1 MASPRIIDPNTPA
14 QQDALP
20 LRHGFLRRVIATVLV
35 AVLGMPPLP
44 LVAQDD
50 PFEEPPLPVMIHWD
64 PLAVLPPDPFAWPPP
79 SQPQLLA
86 DLPGQAGDRGDF
98 PSSIYPSQSTTKTG
112 SFASDE
118 PWSPADP
125 GILLPPDGVPVNG
138 NPAGLALLENA
149 VGNGIIVGEISDAT
163 TLNPIAGAFVEIVG
177 SGRTAETDAQ
187 GRFQFR
193 GLPAG
198 TFNIEASQLGYFSDT
213 TVVTVIEASPSE
225 VRFGLRVKPTD
236 DSANEFTLEEETVVG
251 DYQGDSAGDLFI
263 DLKIDS
269 TVSSG
274 LTKEEFTKTG
284 VSDAAG
290 AVGKIAGA
298 NIVGGKFA
306 VVRGLADRYVTTL
319 FNGAAI
325 SSADP
330 SRKAVQLDIFPTTA
344 IQSININK
352 TYSPNLPGDFGGGTI
367 QIESLSIPQER
378 IAEFK
383 YKLGTNSN
391 HDGVMYVHP
400 NRELGFWGN
409 VNNPIPDKL
418 LFNLDAAGNPT
429 TFNAGGNRVV
439 PGNTNN
445 ASQRQAQLNAGLAQ
459 QADANAALPNVL
471 TLHQSQDLL
480 PKLAKPEDSESFSLV
495 YGDKID
501 FENGNQLGFIAAFQH
516 GTTDEVNAFG
526 PEARL
531 TSPARFF
538 NEESYAREVDWSLY
552 LSGGLKI
559 GEHHELKTT
568 YFKKRIA
575 TDNIIHG
582 TDFTIE
588 GDGVFGEFTR
598 NDPTIA
604 RYGASAIYKKEFWT
618 IDPVIRDTELFQIGG
633 KHRNDSGT
641 SFSWGISQSTATESR
656 PHTSTF
662 QNGQLD
668 FTDPRIA
675 AQAALDPGFVYNPSL
690 GKISTIEYQ
699 TFVNDGIGSLDS
711 TRETASIEEKARE
724 MTASLTQEF
733 YFTDRKEDGPRFE
746 LSVGGGKIEKD
757 REAMGRVYLLKTASW
772 ERWIARNPPSWWTGN
787 GGIAPFS
794 PGSPLAGT
802 TLADGSPLPAGFNS
816 LGEYLAAHPEA
827 LADYFNGYANENFGG
842 IPGTGTASTR
852 ANYVSPDAPYYT
864 NGSGLEVRN
873 VDSELTL
880 TSFYTSGTFFG
891 DFWRVGGGGRWE
903 EEVKKYEV
911 AASPLTLLLPGDP
924 SRFGELVTNA
934 FIPSVFA
941 GLDIIPEKSWIN
953 FAWSRTVA
961 RPTFHEFL
969 PIESIAQD
977 TGILRRGNP
986 DLTETSIDNL
996 DVSLDWV
1003 FSESLNGRVSLF
1015 RKNLADPIVVV
1026 QRVDQGQNSNTYI
1039 NGDSGT
1045 ITGIELEGRW
1055 KSPDSPWSLT
1065 GNYTFIDSTL
1075 KYSVNQGINVVDL
1088 ETRFPFQPSQ
1098 ILNLTLGWE
1107 PADGPWKAYL
1117 TTNFTDEYPTILRSE
1132 SSAYDVWL
1140 LPQTTFDF
1148 TLARSFEFDGFDA
1161 TLTFGI
1167 RNLLNDARTYEYR
1180 GGSVSGGGARE
1191 GLVYTAEE
1199 PGRTYSI
1206 EFKAAF

>member
-1 MASPRIIDPNTPA
+1 MPSPRITAKKVTRESGLTLRKIRV
-14 QQDALP
+14 QQRWLACL
-20 LRHGFLRRVIATVLV
+20 LTVSLCV
-35 AVLGMPPLP
+35 SPPGMPAATAAQSGGEPLDLVSWEPLP
-44 LVAQDD
+44 ALD
-50 PFEEPPLPVMIHWD
+50 HN
-64 PLAVLPPDPFAWPPP
+64 PFAWPPP
-79 SQPQLLA
+79 APIPFPMRVPGERGFPGAFPTAVAPQPWQAPQGDKWLPAELGPLA
-86 DLPGQAGDRGDF
+86 
-98 PSSIYPSQSTTKTG
+98 
-112 SFASDE
+112 
-118 PWSPADP
+118 
-125 GILLPPDGVPVNG
+125 PPDGIPVAG
-138 NPAGLALLENA
+138 SPIPGLAMLENA
-149 VGNGIIVGEISDAT
+149 VGNGVIVGEVSDAT
-163 TLNPIAGAFVEIVG
+163 TLNPIPGAFIEIAG
-177 SGRTAETDAQ
+177 TGRTAVADAQ
-187 GRFQFR
+187 GRFQLG

-198 TFNIEASQLGYFSDT
+198 SFNVEASQLGYSSDT
-213 TVVTVIEASPSE
+213 AVVTVIEGSPSE
-225 VRFGLRVKPTD
+225 IRFGLRVKPTD
-236 DSANEFTLEEETVVG
+236 DSANEFTLDEETVVG
-251 DYQGDSAGDLFI
+251 EYSGDSTGDLFL

-269 TVSSG
+269 NVSSG

-344 IQSININK
+344 IQGINIAK

-383 YKLGTNSN
+383 YKYGSNSS
-391 HDGVMYVHP
+391 HDGTMYVHP
-400 NRELGFWGN
+400 NRKLGFWGD
-409 VNNPIPDKL
+409 VDKPIPDGL
-418 LFNLDAAGNPT
+418 LFNLDSSGNPV

-445 ASQRQAQLNAGLAQ
+445 AAQRQAQINIGLAEQ
-459 QADANAALPNVL
+459 AKADAALGNVKA
-471 TLHQSQDLL
+471 LHASQDFL
-480 PKLAKPEDSESFSLV
+480 PKMAKPEDSESFSFV
-495 YGDKID
+495 YGDKVEFGD
-501 FENGNQLGFIAAFQH
+501 GNQFGFVTAFQH
-516 GTTDEVNAFG
+516 GTGDEVNPFG
-526 PEARL
+526 PENRL

-538 NEESYAREVDWSLY
+538 NEESYAREVDWSAY
-552 LSGGLKI
+552 LSAGLKI
-559 GEHHELKTT
+559 GENHEFKAT

-575 TDNIIHG
+575 TDNVVHG
-582 TDFTIE
+582 TGFQIE
-588 GDGVFGEFTR
+588 GDGVFGAFAK
-598 NDPTIA
+598 NDATIA
-604 RYGASAIYKKEFWT
+604 RYGASAIYTKEFWT
-618 IDPVIRDTELFQIGG
+618 IDPVIRDTELFQFGG
-633 KHRNDSGT
+633 KHKNEHGT
-641 SFSWGISQSTATESR
+641 SMTWGISQSTASESR

-675 AQAALDPGFVYNPSL
+675 EQAANDPGFVYNPAL
-690 GKISTIEYQ
+690 GVISTIEYQ
-699 TFVNDGIGSLDS
+699 SFVNDGIGSLDS
-711 TRETASIEEKARE
+711 TRETSSIVEKATE
-724 MTASLTQEF
+724 MNLGLTQNF
-733 YFTDRKEDGPRFE
+733 YLTDKKEDGPRIE
-746 LSVGGGKIEKD
+746 LSVGAGKVEKE
-757 REAMGRVYLLKTASW
+757 REAKGRVYLLKTASW
-772 ERWIARNPPSWWTGN
+772 ERWIARNPPAWWTSN
-787 GGIAPFS
+787 TSIAPFS
-794 PGSPLAGT
+794 PGSPLSSK

-842 IPGTGTASTR
+842 IPGTGTTSTR

-873 VDSELTL
+873 VDSELEL
-880 TSFYTSGTFFG
+880 TSFYASGTFHG
-891 DFWRVGGGGRWE
+891 DFWRFGGGGRWE
-903 EEVKKYEV
+903 EEVKKYAV
-911 AASPLTLLLPGDP
+911 AANPLTLLLPGDP
-924 SRFGELVTNA
+924 ARFGELTTSA

-941 GLDIIPEKSWIN
+941 GIDIIPEKSWIN
-953 FAWSRTVA
+953 LAWSSTVA

-986 DLTETSIDNL
+986 NLTETSIDNL

-1003 FSESLNGRVSLF
+1003 FSESLNGRASLF
-1015 RKNLADPIVVV
+1015 RKSLAAPIVVV

-1045 ITGIELEGRW
+1045 ISGIELEMQWR
-1055 KSPDSPWSLT
+1055 SPDSPWSLT
-1065 GNYTFIDSTL
+1065 GNYTFIDSSL
-1075 KYSVNQGINVVDL
+1075 KYTVNQGIDLVDL

-1107 PADGPWKAYL
+1107 PPNSAWKVYL

-1132 SSAYDVWL
+1132 PNAYDVWL
-1140 LPQTTFDF
+1140 LPQATFDL
-1148 TLARSFEFDGFDA
+1148 TVARRFEFDGFDG

-1167 RNLLNDARTYEYR
+1167 RNLLNEARTYEYR
-1180 GGSVSGGGARE
+1180 GGSPSGGGSRE

-1199 PGRTYSI
+1199 PGRSVSI